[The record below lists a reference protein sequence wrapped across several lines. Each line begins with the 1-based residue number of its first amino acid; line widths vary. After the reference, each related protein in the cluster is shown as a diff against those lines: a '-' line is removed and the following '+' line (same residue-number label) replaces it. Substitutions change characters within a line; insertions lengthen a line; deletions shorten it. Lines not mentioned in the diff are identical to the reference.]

1 MEFCSAETYMRRI
14 NSSVA
19 TLVLKGDASIK
30 FVKIIPN
37 QSNLLPNDGVHL
49 STSVN
54 NEFL

>member
-1 MEFCSAETYMRRI
+1 MRRI
-14 NSSVA
+14 NSSVT
-19 TLVLKGDASIK
+19 TLVLKGDVSIK